1 MHDQLRQE
9 IVVALHQAKTINP
22 TAVGPVVQRLQ
33 SLDVAGAIPRCEFE
47 RIEFLRCSRLGRFDV
62 AMTHLAAYLQTPG
75 TDLEAILD
83 DARACPEMSA
93 ERFAGHVQAAERLVA
108 RERKRRAKS
117 GKVSAN
123 AAPPRKSPG
132 LGRWMPAIAAILI
145 VGLGVATAWLGWER
159 FASTGGEEVA
169 DRMTAAE
176 TVRETVETVEAGPPE
191 SISEPAAE
199 PTTTPEAEIQ
209 VDAIGDVESHVVMA
223 VHEAR
228 FAIGDSLRWVP
239 VGTGSA
245 FPVAPSLYLT
255 NRHVVEFDEGDE
267 DKLEEAFAKASGM
280 ESVAILETRV
290 VLVGRFGFGTARE
303 IPAQIRFKGIAEDDD
318 LAVLSVE
325 EPTGFVCRFGPV
337 PPQRSSVWAIG
348 FPGISADLANSFRS
362 VDESV
367 AAFQT
372 FAEENLDADGS
383 VDLVRQIGPVN
394 LSPTSTNGIISK
406 SFLQPGFL
414 QTNAVIAGG
423 SSGGPLLDT
432 QGRVIGMNT
441 WASVEHTGFN
451 VSIRS
456 ERIREILA
464 DTVFHDQIDWSL
476 MP

>member
-22 TAVGPVVQRLQ
+22 TAVGPVLQRLQ
-33 SLDVAGAIPRCEFE
+33 SLDVAGAIPRSEFE
-47 RIEFLRCSRLGRFDV
+47 RLEFLRCSRLGRFDV
-62 AMTHLAAYLQTPG
+62 AMTHLAAYLQAPG
-75 TDLEAILD
+75 TDLKAILD
-83 DARACPEMSA
+83 DLRACPEMSA

-117 GKVSAN
+117 GKISAN

-159 FASTGGEEVA
+159 FAPTGGEEVA
-169 DRMTAAE
+169 AKASDEVVSSETADSISSAP
-176 TVRETVETVEAGPPE
+176 VVEARPE
-191 SISEPAAE
+191 PVI
-199 PTTTPEAEIQ
+199 TPEAEIQ
-209 VDAIGDVESHVVMA
+209 ADAIGDVESHVVMA
-223 VHEAR
+223 VHEVR
-228 FAIGDSLRWVP
+228 IAIGDSLRWVP

-441 WASVEHTGFN
+441 WVSSEHTGFN